1 MKYLL
6 IAEHPSSLPFAVAI
20 DEQSVEAALSAVTNQ
35 EKSEGYMRAMFLID
49 MEGGEAK
56 RMVRDG
62 EAWAV
67 SDTAYERNLGVAT
80 PDEYFKEAGT
90 MEIAE

>member
-1 MKYLL
+1 MY
-6 IAEHPSSLPFAVAI
+6 
-20 DEQSVEAALSAVTNQ
+20 
-35 EKSEGYMRAMFLID
+35 
-49 MEGGEAK
+49 
-56 RMVRDG
+56 RDG

-80 PDEYFKEAGT
+80 PDEHFQEAGT